1 VADWYTKK
9 QYAIAKDAIMKELKE
24 VVERSDDSESVR
36 HLYTRIARFG
46 S

>member
-1 VADWYTKK
+1 
-9 QYAIAKDAIMKELKE
+9 MKELKE

-36 HLYTRIARFG
+36 HLYICIARFE